1 MAVEGLRREGIRY
14 NFKRTSIL
22 VCSLNSLSKTSLIL
36 PEHIWITWWAFETPY
51 AETSLLVQWLRLYT
65 SNAEAV
71 GSIPGQGT
79 NPTCGMVWPKKTNK
93 NKKTSH
99 SCRVLKQM
107 NLWFMHLY
115 LSWIIL
121 LSPVANGLGRLQAAI
136 YGITQSQTR
145 LKQLSSSSSS
155 NIPIMHRECE
165 NFCIF
170 IRVSFD
176 IFSIAWAPC
185 WDMAPVLKKLTCRD
199 VKLCNWKWGGNGELG
214 GGHSGVVS
222 QSLS

>member
-1 MAVEGLRREGIRY
+1 MQ
-14 NFKRTSIL
+14 K
-22 VCSLNSLSKTSLIL
+22 
-36 PEHIWITWWAFETPY
+36 
-51 AETSLLVQWLRLYT
+51 LLVLSLVGELR
-65 SNAEAV
+65 SHMQHGVA
-71 GSIPGQGT
+71 
-79 NPTCGMVWPKKTNK
+79 KKK
-93 NKKTSH
+93 KKHNKKTSH

-107 NLWFMHLY
+107 NLWFMHLC

-136 YGITQSQTR
+136 YAITQSRTL
-145 LKQLSSSSSS
+145 LKQLSSSSS

-165 NFCIF
+165 NFRIF

-176 IFSIAWAPC
+176 IFTIAWAPR
-185 WDMAPVLKKLTCRD
+185 WDVAPDLKKLTCRD